1 MATQI
6 TTKEALG
13 LDDGSTDGTV
23 MASGSKAK
31 KVKIKAPKITANT
44 KLPPNPF
51 IFEIL
56 ESANKQRKIDDRIDV
71 LKEYRNEALVSILI
85 WNFDDTVQSALPEG
99 EVPYKE
105 NDAPAGTEHTSLR
118 QEQRHFFNFIQGGND
133 SLSKTRRETIFI
145 QILETL
151 LPEEAEILCLVK
163 DQRLVAKYP
172 TLSQELIAEAY
183 EDIQWGGRGGTK
195 YEGGVV
201 N

>member
-56 ESANKQRKIDDRIDV
+56 ESANKQRKIDDRIEV

-85 WNFDDTVQSALPEG
+85 WNFDDTVVSVVPEG
-99 EVPYKE
+99 EVPYEKNE
-105 NDAPAGTEHTSLR
+105 VPVGTDHTSLR
-118 QEQRHFFNFIQGGND
+118 KEYRNLYHFVKGGND
-133 SLSKTRRETIFI
+133 TLSTVRRETMFI
-145 QILETL
+145 QMLEGL
-151 LPEEAEILCLVK
+151 HPGEADILCLVK
-163 DQRLVAKYP
+163 DKALIRKYP
-172 TLSQELIAEAY
+172 KITQGVVEQAY
-183 EDIQWGGRGGTK
+183 PDIQWGGRGG
-195 YEGGVV
+195 
-201 N
+201 

>member
-31 KVKIKAPKITANT
+31 KVKIKSPKITANT

-71 LKEYRNEALVSILI
+71 LKEYRNDALTAVLI
-85 WNFDDTVQSALPEG
+85 WNFDDSIESVVPAG
-99 EVPYKE
+99 VVPYEK
-105 NDAPAGTEHTSLR
+105 NAAPLGTDHTTLR
-118 QEQRHFFNFIQGGND
+118 REWKNLYNFVKGGNG
-133 SLSKTRRETIFI
+133 SLSNIRRETMFI
-145 QILETL
+145 QMLEGL
-151 LPEEAEILCLVK
+151 HPEEAKIICLVK
-163 DQRLVAKYP
+163 DKNLTEKYKL
-172 TLSQELIAEAY
+172 TQGLIAEAFP
-183 EDIQWGGRGGTK
+183 DIKWSDR
-195 YEGGVV
+195 V
-201 N
+201 